1 MGAPM
6 ELVDALDQT
15 FDHAYKVIAG
25 VQPGQY
31 GDPTPCEEWNVQQLL
46 THVVGVV
53 TMMGE
58 ATASGQA
65 QRPAGSMALADDPAA
80 QFRAAA
86 DAALAG
92 WRKPGIMDEAINA
105 GPGPMPGRALA
116 GINLLDTATHSWD
129 LARATGQSSE
139 LPPAVA
145 EAALEASRQIVN
157 DQLRP
162 GRFASELDAPEGCT
176 STDRLVAF
184 LGRQP

>member
-1 MGAPM
+1 M

-15 FDHAYKVIAG
+15 FDHAYKVIG
-25 VQPGQY
+25 SVRPEQY
-31 GDPTPCEEWNVQQLL
+31 DDPTPCEEWNVQQLL
-46 THVVGVV
+46 THIVGVTTV
-53 TMMGE
+53 MGE
-58 ATASGQA
+58 TAATGKADRRADSV
-65 QRPAGSMALADDPAA
+65 ALADDPAA

-92 WRKPGIMDEAINA
+92 WRKPGIMDATINGGA
-105 GPGPMPGRALA
+105 GPMPGRVLA

-129 LARATGQSSE
+129 LATATGQGTD

-145 EAALEASRQIVN
+145 EAALEASHQIVN

-162 GRFASELDAPEGCT
+162 GRFAPELDAPEGCT

>member
-1 MGAPM
+1 M

-15 FDHAYKVIAG
+15 FDHAYKVVAG
-25 VQPGQY
+25 VQPTQY
-31 GDPTPCEEWNVQQLL
+31 GDPTPCDEWNVQQLL
-46 THVVGVV
+46 THIVAV
-53 TMMGE
+53 TTVMGE
-58 ATASGQA
+58 ATAAGEASR
-65 QRPAGSMALADDPAA
+65 RPNDVALAEDPTA

-92 WRKPGIMDEAINA
+92 WRKPGIMDETINA

-145 EAALEASRQIVN
+145 EAALEASHQIVN

-162 GRFASELDAPEGCT
+162 GRFGPELDAPKDCGP
-176 STDRLVAF
+176 TDRLVAF
-184 LGRQP
+184 LGRTP

>member
-1 MGAPM
+1 
-6 ELVDALDQT
+6 
-15 FDHAYKVIAG
+15 YKVIAG
-25 VQPGQY
+25 VQPAQY

-46 THVVGVV
+46 THIVAV
-53 TMMGE
+53 TTVMGE
-58 ATASGQA
+58 ATASGA
-65 QRPAGSMALADDPAA
+65 AERRPDSVALGDDPGA

-92 WRKPGIMDEAINA
+92 WRKPGIMDETITA
-105 GPGPMPGRALA
+105 GPGPMLGRLLA

-162 GRFASELDAPEGCT
+162 GRFASELDAP
-176 STDRLVAF
+176 
-184 LGRQP
+184 

>member
-1 MGAPM
+1 M

-25 VQPGQY
+25 VQPAQY

-92 WRKPGIMDEAINA
+92 WRKPGIMDETINA

-145 EAALEASRQIVN
+145 EAALEAGHQIVKAPI
-157 DQLRP
+157 RE
-162 GRFASELDAPEGCT
+162 GRFGPELEAPPGCGP
-176 STDRLVAF
+176 TDRLVAY

>member
-1 MGAPM
+1 M

-15 FDHAYKVIAG
+15 FDHAYKVIG
-25 VQPGQY
+25 SVRPEQY

-46 THVVGVV
+46 THVVGVTTV
-53 TMMGE
+53 MGE
-58 ATASGQA
+58 TAA
-65 QRPAGSMALADDPAA
+65 AGKADRRADSVTLSDDPAA

-92 WRKPGIMDEAINA
+92 WRKPGIMDATMNA
-105 GPGPMPGRALA
+105 GPGPMPGRVLA

-129 LARATGQSSE
+129 LARATGQGSD
-139 LPPAVA
+139 LPLAVA
-145 EAALEASRQIVN
+145 EAALEASHQIVN

-162 GRFASELDAPEGCT
+162 GRFAAELDAPDGCT
-176 STDRLVAF
+176 STDRLVTF